1 MCRRF
6 RKERDEAMELNS
18 HNFKENAKKALE
30 DDELQISLKKLGT
43 GFPLKRLAA
52 KARLPEFEGMRDQ
65 ARDIKEHTLR
75 HLDFYLEKFETRVH
89 ETGGQVHW
97 ARDINDGRNI
107 VYEICKSVGAKTVTK
122 GKSMIGEEMALNE
135 FLEEKGL
142 VPVETDLG
150 EYIIQLRNE
159 PPSHIIAPAIH
170 LRKSHVE
177 EAFRKTHTELPEDR
191 NLDKPEDLLVEAR
204 QMLRKQFIAAD
215 VGVTGANFM
224 IAETGSTVIVTN
236 EGNGDLTQTLPR
248 VHIVLCSIEKVVP
261 TLEDCSTLLRVLAR
275 SATGQEQSV
284 YTTFSTGPRGET
296 DPDGPDEFHVVILD
310 NGRSKML
317 GHETHDMLRC
327 IRCSACINH
336 CPVYQSIGGHAY
348 GSIYPGPMGS
358 VLTPAL
364 YGLDKT
370 CDLPNASTMCGKCE
384 EVCPVRIPIPRM
396 LRSWRQKHWEDD
408 LVPVHQR
415 WGLGMWAW
423 WAQRPKAYRFAAG
436 LKMRLMKVFAG
447 SKGHFKSL
455 PMTKGW
461 TKDRDFPAP
470 EGKTFQQLWSEKGG
484 RRS

>member
-1 MCRRF
+1 
-6 RKERDEAMELNS
+6 MELNA

-30 DDELQISLKKLGT
+30 DKDLQASLQKLGT

-52 KARLPEFEGMRDQ
+52 MERLPEFDELRDQ
-65 ARDIKEHTLR
+65 ARDIKDHTLA
-75 HLDFYLEKFETRVH
+75 HLDFYLEKFETRVM
-89 ETGGQVHW
+89 ETGGKVHW
-97 ARDINDGRNI
+97 ARNVADGRKI
-107 VYEICKSVGAKTVTK
+107 VHEICESVGAKTVTK
-122 GKSMIGEEMALNE
+122 GKSMIGEEMAINE
-135 FLEEKGL
+135 YLEEKGL
-142 VPVETDLG
+142 TPIETDLG

-177 EAFRKTHTELPEDR
+177 EAFRKTHTELPKDR
-191 NLDKPEDLLVEAR
+191 NLDAPEDLLVEAR
-204 QMLRKQFIAAD
+204 TMLRKKFITAD
-215 VGVTGANFM
+215 VGITGANFM
-224 IAETGSTVIVTN
+224 VAETGSSVIVTN

-261 TLEDCSTLLRVLAR
+261 TLEDCTTLLRVLAR

-284 YTTFSTGPRGET
+284 YTTFSTGGRRGD

-310 NGRSKML
+310 NGRSRML

-336 CPVYQSIGGHAY
+336 CPVYQSVGGHAY

-364 YGLDKT
+364 YGLEQS

-384 EVCPVRIPIPRM
+384 EVCPVRIPIPKM
-396 LRSWRQKHWEDD
+396 LRSWRQKQWEEGP
-408 LVPVHQR
+408 VPFVQR
-415 WGLGMWAW
+415 IGLTW
-423 WAQRPKAYRFAAG
+423 WAFWSLRPKIYHRVAG
-436 LKMRLMKVFAG
+436 LKMRLMGWLGRKN
-447 SKGHFKSL
+447 GHFKSL
-455 PMTKGW
+455 PVTKGW
-461 TKDRDFPAP
+461 TQSRDFPAP

-484 RRS
+484 RRT

>member
-1 MCRRF
+1 
-6 RKERDEAMELNS
+6 MELNS
-18 HNFKENAKKALE
+18 HNFKPNAAKALKDE
-30 DDELQISLKKLGT
+30 DLQASLQKLGT

-52 KARLPEFEGMRDQ
+52 AARLPEFEDLRDQ
-65 ARDIKEHTLR
+65 ARDIKDHTLR
-75 HLDFYLEKFETRVH
+75 HLDFYLEKFEAKVN
-89 ETGGQVHW
+89 ETGGHVHW
-97 ARDINDGRNI
+97 ATDINDGRDI
-107 VYEICKSVGAKTVTK
+107 VHKICQSVGAKTVTK
-122 GKSMIGEEMALNE
+122 GKSMIGEEMAINAY
-135 FLEEKGL
+135 LEEKGL
-142 VPVETDLG
+142 IPIETDLG
-150 EYIIQLRNE
+150 EYIIQLRKE

-177 EAFRKTHTELPEDR
+177 EAFRKEHDELPEDR
-191 NLDKPEDLLVEAR
+191 NLDAPEDLLKEAR
-204 QMLRKQFIAAD
+204 AMLRKKFLAAD
-215 VGVTGANFM
+215 VGITGANFM

-261 TLEDCSTLLRVLAR
+261 NLEDCSTLLRVLAR

-284 YTTFSTGPRGET
+284 YTTFSTGPKGET
-296 DPDGPDEFHVVILD
+296 DPDGPDQFHVVILD
-310 NGRSKML
+310 NGRSRML

-364 YGLDKT
+364 HGLDKA

-384 EVCPVRIPIPRM
+384 EVCPVRIPIPTM
-396 LRSWRQKHWEDD
+396 LRSWRQKQWEDGP
-408 LVPVHQR
+408 VPLLQR
-415 WGLGMWAW
+415 LGMTSWAW
-423 WAQRPKAYRFAAG
+423 WAKRPKLYHFFAG
-436 LKMRLMKVFAG
+436 LKMRIVGMVGRK
-447 SKGHFKSL
+447 KGHFKSL

-461 TKDRDFPAP
+461 TQNRDFPAP

>member
-1 MCRRF
+1 
-6 RKERDEAMELNS
+6 MELNA

-30 DDELQISLKKLGT
+30 DKDLQASLQKLGT

-52 KARLPEFEGMRDQ
+52 MERLPEFEDLRDQ
-65 ARDIKEHTLR
+65 ARDIKDHTLA
-75 HLDFYLEKFETRVH
+75 HLDFYLEKFETRVM
-89 ETGGQVHW
+89 ETGGKVHW
-97 ARDINDGRNI
+97 ARNVADGRKI
-107 VYEICKSVGAKTVTK
+107 VHEICESVGAKTVTK

-135 FLEEKGL
+135 YLEEKGL
-142 VPVETDLG
+142 IPIETDLG

-177 EAFRKTHTELPEDR
+177 EAFRKTHTNLPKDR
-191 NLDKPEDLLVEAR
+191 NLDAPEDLLVEAR
-204 QMLRKQFIAAD
+204 TMLRKKFLAAD
-215 VGVTGANFM
+215 VGITGANFM
-224 IAETGSTVIVTN
+224 VAETGSTVIVTN

-261 TLEDCSTLLRVLAR
+261 TLEDCTTLLRVLAR

-284 YTTFSTGPRGET
+284 YTTFSTGPRGAD

-310 NGRSKML
+310 NGRSRML

-336 CPVYQSIGGHAY
+336 CPVYQSVGGHAY

-364 YGLDKT
+364 HGLEKS

-384 EVCPVRIPIPRM
+384 EVCPVRIPIPKM
-396 LRSWRQKHWEDD
+396 LRSWRQKQWEDGPIP
-408 LVPVHQR
+408 LVQR
-415 WGLGMWAW
+415 LGLTW
-423 WAQRPKAYRFAAG
+423 WAFWSLRPKIYHRVAG
-436 LKMRLMKVFAG
+436 LKMRLMGWLGRKN
-447 SKGHFKSL
+447 GHFKSL
-455 PMTKGW
+455 PVTKGW
-461 TKDRDFPAP
+461 TQSRDFPAP

-484 RRS
+484 RRT

>member
-1 MCRRF
+1 
-6 RKERDEAMELNS
+6 MELDS
-18 HNFKENAKKALE
+18 HNFKPNAAKALKDE
-30 DDELQISLKKLGT
+30 DLQASLLKLGT

-52 KARLPEFEGMRDQ
+52 KARLPEFEDLRDQ
-65 ARDIKEHTLR
+65 ARDIKDHTLR
-75 HLDFYLEKFETRVH
+75 HLDFYLEKFESKVN
-89 ETGGQVHW
+89 ETGGHVHW
-97 ARDINDGRNI
+97 ARDIADGRDI
-107 VYEICKSVGAKTVTK
+107 VHKICQSVGAKTVTK

-135 FLEEKGL
+135 YLEEKGL
-142 VPVETDLG
+142 IPIETDLG
-150 EYIIQLRNE
+150 EYIIQLRKE

-177 EAFRKTHTELPEDR
+177 EAFRKEHDELPPER
-191 NLDKPEDLLVEAR
+191 NLDEPEDLLKEAR
-204 QMLRKQFIAAD
+204 AMLRKKFLAAD
-215 VGVTGANFM
+215 VGITGANFM

-261 TLEDCSTLLRVLAR
+261 NLEDCTTLLRVLAR

-364 YGLDKT
+364 HGLDKA

-384 EVCPVRIPIPRM
+384 EVCPVRIPIPTM
-396 LRSWRQKHWEDD
+396 LRSWRQKQWEDGP
-408 LVPVHQR
+408 VPLMQR
-415 WGLGMWAW
+415 MGMASWAW
-423 WAQRPKAYRFAAG
+423 WAKRPKLYHFAAG
-436 LKMRLMKVFAG
+436 LKMRIVGWLG
-447 SKGHFKSL
+447 RRKGHFNSMV
-455 PMTKGW
+455 MTKGW
-461 TKDRDFPAP
+461 TAHKDFPAP
-470 EGKTFQQLWSEKGG
+470 EGKTFQQLWSEQGG
-484 RRS
+484 KRK

>member
-1 MCRRF
+1 
-6 RKERDEAMELNS
+6 MELNS
-18 HNFKENAKKALE
+18 HKFKENAKKALE
-30 DDELQISLKKLGT
+30 DKDLQASLFKLGT

-52 KARLPEFEGMRDQ
+52 KERLPEFENLRDQ
-65 ARDIKEHTLR
+65 ARDIKDHTLR
-75 HLDFYLEKFETRVH
+75 HLDYYLETFEARVQ
-89 ETGGQVHW
+89 ETGGKVHW
-97 ARDINDGRNI
+97 ARDIKGGRDI

-142 VPVETDLG
+142 IPVETDLG
-150 EYIIQLRNE
+150 EYIIQLRKE

-170 LRKSHVE
+170 LNRTHVE
-177 EAFRKTHTELPEDR
+177 EAFRKTHTDLPKER
-191 NLDKPEDLLVEAR
+191 NLDAPEDLLKEAR
-204 QMLRKQFIAAD
+204 AMLREQFIKAD
-215 VGVTGANFM
+215 VGITGANFM

-261 TLEDCSTLLRVLAR
+261 TLEDCTTLLRVLAR

-284 YTTFSTGPRGET
+284 YTTFSTGGKRAE
-296 DPDGPDEFHVVILD
+296 DLDGPDEFHVVILD
-310 NGRSKML
+310 NGRSRML
-317 GHETHDMLRC
+317 GHDTHDMLRC

-336 CPVYQSIGGHAY
+336 CPVYQSVGGHAY

-364 YGLDKT
+364 HGLEKA

-396 LRSWRQKHWEDD
+396 LRSWREKQWEDGP
-408 LVPVHQR
+408 VPLLQR
-415 WGLGMWAW
+415 WGLSW
-423 WAQRPKAYRFAAG
+423 WAFWAKRPKAYHFAAKI
-436 LKMRLMKVFAG
+436 KMRVMGWLARKN
-447 SKGHFKSL
+447 GHFKSL
-455 PMTKGW
+455 AFTKGW
-461 TKDRDFPAP
+461 TGHKDFPAP

-484 RRS
+484 KRS

>member
-1 MCRRF
+1 
-6 RKERDEAMELNS
+6 MELNA

-30 DDELQISLKKLGT
+30 DKDLQASLQKLGT

-52 KARLPEFEGMRDQ
+52 MERLPEFEDLRDQ
-65 ARDIKEHTLR
+65 ARDIKDHTLR
-75 HLDFYLEKFETRVH
+75 HLDFYLEKFETRVM
-89 ETGGQVHW
+89 ETGGKVHW
-97 ARDINDGRNI
+97 ARNVADGRKI
-107 VYEICKSVGAKTVTK
+107 VHEICESVGAKTVTK

-135 FLEEKGL
+135 YLEDKGL
-142 VPVETDLG
+142 IPVETDLG

-177 EAFRKTHTELPEDR
+177 EAFRKTHTELPKDR
-191 NLDKPEDLLVEAR
+191 NLDAAEDLLVEAR
-204 QMLRKQFIAAD
+204 TMLRKKFIAAD
-215 VGVTGANFM
+215 VGITGANFM
-224 IAETGSTVIVTN
+224 VAETGSTVIVTN

-261 TLEDCSTLLRVLAR
+261 TLEDCTTLLRVLAR

-284 YTTFSTGPRGET
+284 YTTFSTGPRGGD

-310 NGRSKML
+310 NGRSRML

-336 CPVYQSIGGHAY
+336 CPVYQSVGGHAY

-364 YGLDKT
+364 HGLEKS

-384 EVCPVRIPIPRM
+384 EVCPVRIPLPKM
-396 LRSWRQKHWEDD
+396 LRSWRQKQWEDGP
-408 LVPVHQR
+408 VPFVQR
-415 WGLGMWAW
+415 LGLTW
-423 WAQRPKAYRFAAG
+423 WAFWSLRPKIYHRVAG
-436 LKMRLMKVFAG
+436 LKMRLMGWFGRKN
-447 SKGHFKSL
+447 GHFKSL
-455 PMTKGW
+455 PVTKGW
-461 TKDRDFPAP
+461 TQSRDFPAP

-484 RRS
+484 RRT